1 MFKANL
7 RGCEAMLLEQ
17 FDEVIEISKGM
28 SGDKKYKC
36 IDRDGKQFLLRL
48 SDLKEY
54 DRKLKE
60 YDFLERLNKSNLPVP
75 KCVEFK
81 KEKDFVYTLL
91 SWIDGEEVE
100 KILPRLNES
109 EQYEMGV
116 KAGKILAKIHE
127 AATLE
132 EKPSNWYDRY
142 FEVIEPRLEAYRT
155 EGIPFEGADSILNF
169 IEENKYLLKQ
179 REQCGHHGDY
189 HMGNL
194 ITKDGAVFVI
204 DWHTVDFDN
213 IGDPW
218 YEFNRV
224 GVEYPAFASGQ
235 IDGYFDGKI
244 PEEFWKL
251 FALYFST
258 SAITSIVWAKYFA
271 PSELDNIILLNK
283 NVLVWFNHMKQSI
296 PTWYLKDNY
305 AARMDGRFGG

>member
-1 MFKANL
+1 
-7 RGCEAMLLEQ
+7 MLLER
-17 FDEVIEISKGM
+17 FDKVTEISKGM

-36 IDRDGKQFLLRL
+36 IDREGHVFLLRS

-54 DRKLKE
+54 DIKLKE
-60 YDFLERLNKSNLPVP
+60 YEFLKKLNKSDLPIP
-75 KCVEFK
+75 KCIDFM
-81 KEKDFVYTLL
+81 KEGDSVYTLL
-91 SWIDGEEVE
+91 SWIDGEETE
-100 KILPRLNES
+100 KVLPHLNEG

-116 KAGKILAKIHE
+116 KAGKILAKIHK
-127 AATLE
+127 AAALE
-132 EKPSNWYDRY
+132 EDPGNWYDRY
-142 FEVIEPRLEAYRT
+142 FEVIDPRLEAYRT
-155 EGIPFEGADSILNF
+155 KGIAFEGADLILDF

-179 REQCGHHGDY
+179 RKQCGHHGDY

-194 ITKDGAVFVI
+194 ITKNGEVFVI

-235 IDGYFDGKI
+235 IDGYFDGNI

-251 FALYFST
+251 FALYH
-258 SAITSIVWAKYFA
+258 SASAVTSIVWAKYYA
-271 PSELDNIILLNK
+271 PSKLDSIIKLNK
-283 NVLVWFNHMKQSI
+283 NVLAWFDNMERAI

-305 AARMDGRFGG
+305 SEKCDDENEK

>member
-1 MFKANL
+1 
-7 RGCEAMLLEQ
+7 MLLEQ

-36 IDRDGKQFLLRL
+36 IDRDGNQFLLRL

-60 YDFLERLNKSNLPVP
+60 YNFLERLNKSNLPIP
-75 KCVEFK
+75 KCVEFR
-81 KEKDFVYTLL
+81 KEEDSIYTLL

-109 EQYEMGV
+109 ERYEMGV

-155 EGIPFEGADSILNF
+155 EGIPFEGADSILDF
-169 IEENKYLLKQ
+169 IEENKHLLKQ

-194 ITKDGAVFVI
+194 IAKDGEVFVI

-251 FALYFST
+251 FALYFSA

-283 NVLVWFNHMKQSI
+283 NVLVWFDHMKQPI

-305 AARMDGRFGG
+305 AARCDAKR

>member
-1 MFKANL
+1 
-7 RGCEAMLLEQ
+7 MLFEK

-36 IDRDGKQFLLRL
+36 IDRNGNRFLLRL
-48 SDLKEY
+48 FDLEEY

-60 YDFLERLNKSNLPVP
+60 YEFLERLNKSNLPIP
-75 KCVEFK
+75 KCVEFEK
-81 KEKDFVYTLL
+81 KEDYVYTLL
-91 SWIDGEEVE
+91 SWLDGEEVE
-100 KILPRLNES
+100 KILPCLNKK

-127 AATLE
+127 ATVLE
-132 EKPSNWYDRY
+132 ENTTNWYDRY
-142 FEVIEPRLEAYRT
+142 FAVMEPRLEAYRT
-155 EGIPFEGADSILNF
+155 EGMAFEGANLILDF

-235 IDGYFDGKI
+235 IDGYFDGKV

-251 FALYFST
+251 FALYFSA

-271 PSELDNIILLNK
+271 PHELNNIIQLNK
-283 NVLVWFNHMKQSI
+283 NVLDWFENMNQTI
-296 PTWYLKDNY
+296 PTWYLKHE
-305 AARMDGRFGG
+305 

>member
-1 MFKANL
+1 
-7 RGCEAMLLEQ
+7 MLLEQ

-36 IDRDGKQFLLRL
+36 IDRDGNRFLLRISAL
-48 SDLKEY
+48 EEY

-60 YDFLERLNKSNLPVP
+60 YHFLERLSKSNLPVP
-75 KCVEFK
+75 ECVKFG
-81 KEKDFVYTLL
+81 KEEESVYTLL
-91 SWIDGEEVE
+91 SWIDGEEVD
-100 KILPRLNES
+100 KVLPRLNES

-116 KAGKILAKIHE
+116 KAGRILARIHE

-132 EKPSNWYDRY
+132 ENPGNWYDRY

-194 ITKDGAVFVI
+194 ITKNGAVFVI

-235 IDGYFDGKI
+235 IDSYFDGEI

-251 FALYFST
+251 FALYLSA

-271 PSELDNIILLNK
+271 PSELNNIILLNK
-283 NVLVWFNHMKQSI
+283 NVLVWFDHMKQSI
-296 PTWYLKDNY
+296 PTWYLKDY
-305 AARMDGRFGG
+305 YVTRCDSKM